1 MPNIRHDY
9 PGEWQ
14 AGRPAGRTKKSVK
27 LLLLDASKCEQ
38 SEDWRRWEA
47 AWEGQGVWSGQLSMI
62 EFSVNYGSLA
72 CGTNTYK
79 VRNTHTLTHTRLCCR
94 PWQLTNEKA
103 WHVRWL
109 CAATS
114 CQDQTSRNVAMFNC
128 RPVGWLGEFVGV
140 MGSSADRR
148 ACHALDVLHFICFHF
163 ASISVFLVFR
173 LLPYFSPCF
182 LLTQSSLTI
191 YVTDDSKRGVN
202 KWNEICVTL

>member
-1 MPNIRHDY
+1 MIIQVNGR
-9 PGEWQ
+9 Q
-14 AGRPAGRTKKSVK
+14 ATKKSVK

-38 SEDWRRWEA
+38 SEDWRRMEA

-79 VRNTHTLTHTRLCCR
+79 VRNTHTHTLTHTRLCCR

-114 CQDQTSRNVAMFNC
+114 CQDQTSRNVAIFNC
-128 RPVGWLGEFVGV
+128 RPVGRLAGWVRGGHGVVG
-140 MGSSADRR
+140 GSACLSCTWR
-148 ACHALDVLHFICFHF
+148 ASFHLLPFRFHF
-163 ASISVFLVFR
+163 GFSCFPPFAIFFAMFFTYSVVVDNLR
-173 LLPYFSPCF
+173 DWRQQAWC
-182 LLTQSSLTI
+182 
-191 YVTDDSKRGVN
+191 
-202 KWNEICVTL
+202 E